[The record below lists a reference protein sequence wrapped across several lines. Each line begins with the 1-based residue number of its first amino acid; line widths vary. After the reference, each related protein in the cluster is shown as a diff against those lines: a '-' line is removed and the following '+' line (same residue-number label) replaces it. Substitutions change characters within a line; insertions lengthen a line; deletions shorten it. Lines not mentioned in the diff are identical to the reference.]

1 MTVNAPVVFQYQRA
15 LDAFRREGG
24 SSPLLKR
31 MSELISLLDL
41 TTTLNSSL
49 SGAEIL
55 DAALLIV
62 MGELP
67 ATRGALFV
75 RGESGGGYRVQASR
89 GLPAGAPAHV
99 ELEPLGGPDVIFRRQ
114 GTYPGVFEA
123 FGKLVPVTVSV
134 DDLSAHS
141 VLQTPTAPWALLPR
155 IGLGRPPKQV
165 DTHR

>member
-1 MTVNAPVVFQYQRA
+1 MEVPVVFQYQQA

-24 SSPLLKR
+24 SPPLLKR

-62 MGELP
+62 MGQLQ

-75 RGESGGGYRVQASR
+75 RTEGGGYRVH
-89 GLPAGAPAHV
+89 G
-99 ELEPLGGPDVIFRRQ
+99 
-114 GTYPGVFEA
+114 
-123 FGKLVPVTVSV
+123 
-134 DDLSAHS
+134 
-141 VLQTPTAPWALLPR
+141 
-155 IGLGRPPKQV
+155 
-165 DTHR
+165 